1 MGYVN
6 RDNPQESD
14 HRKKRTS
21 FYALS
26 NQATGKNPEDP
37 PEVSPPSSNPESASP
52 PLDHHAQITD
62 LVCRVNDQWNQDQD
76 PDKTSFLNA
85 IRTMTVIENDD
96 GIVPKGL
103 KLSHEQRAAL
113 IVAVS
118 TVLNIDQR
126 DVPGE
131 FSHEDHLRELIAKRY
146 SSNDDPVRAFRTDL
160 IAGMEKQLQSQE
172 R

>member
-1 MGYVN
+1 MGN
-6 RDNPQESD
+6 RSPEYRQKRFES
-14 HRKKRTS
+14 
-21 FYALS
+21 YGPS
-26 NQATGKNPEDP
+26 NQATGENPKDS

-146 SSNDDPVRAFRTDL
+146 GSNDDSVQRFQTDL
-160 IAGMEKQLQSQE
+160 MREMEKQAQRQ
-172 R
+172 